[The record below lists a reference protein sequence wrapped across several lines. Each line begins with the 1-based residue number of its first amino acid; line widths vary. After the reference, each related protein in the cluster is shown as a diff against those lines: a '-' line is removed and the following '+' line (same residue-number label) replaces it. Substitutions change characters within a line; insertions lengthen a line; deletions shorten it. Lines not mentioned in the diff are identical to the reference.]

1 MVRWRDLQLPLYR
14 ALAQFRWPGEPLPP
28 VVGYFLLPE
37 RVEESGTDELAL
49 DEALFASAKAAAESV
64 AERISHGI
72 FWPPGEAE
80 FDDFA
85 GLFLGEDPDKVISE
99 KSKEF
104 LSGRVLIDTASVS

>member
-1 MVRWRDLQLPLYR
+1 VVRWRDLQLPLYR

-64 AERISHGI
+64 ADRICHGI

-85 GLFLGEDPDKVISE
+85 TLFLGEDPNRVISE

-104 LSGRVLIDTASVS
+104 LSGRVLIDTARVS